1 MKSLTIFLKKS
12 SVPLGFAILL
22 AGCGFHPVY
31 KKTATLNTN
40 KELKK
45 VYIPVLNDRFGQQIR
60 QFLQQNMA
68 GDGPED
74 PKTYEL
80 DVTPSLS
87 EEAIDIHYDNSSGRA
102 RMTGNAHWILK
113 TISVNPVIL
122 AQGDAQT
129 MDGYNIT
136 FEQYFAQTL
145 NDETAQTRVAQN
157 LANEVTQQVAVW
169 FRHNDSFQETSKV
182 PNTPKA
188 QYMLPSMM
196 PGTSGAQTQSAGS
209 DGMPAMATGRNT
221 MIPVGMD
228 NMTEDE
234 MPSDK

>member
-1 MKSLTIFLKKS
+1 MKSFNFFLKTGS
-12 SVPLGFAILL
+12 LYFALGLVIS
-22 AGCGFHPVY
+22 GCGFQPIY
-31 KKTATLNTN
+31 KKTASLNTN
-40 KELKK
+40 KELQKIY
-45 VYIPVLNDRFGQQIR
+45 VPVLVNRFGQQMR
-60 QFLQQNMA
+60 QFLQQNFA
-68 GDGPED
+68 GAGPED

-80 DVTPSLS
+80 DVSPSLS
-87 EEAIDIHYDNSSGRA
+87 EEALDIHYDNSSGRA
-102 RMTGNAHWILK
+102 RMIGKAHWSLK
-113 TISVNPVIL
+113 TISINPVVL
-122 AQGDAQT
+122 AQGDAET
-129 MDGYNIT
+129 VDGYNIT

-157 LANEVTQQVAVW
+157 LANEVTQQVAIW
-169 FRHNDSFQETSKV
+169 FKHNDAFQEAAKTPK
-182 PNTPKA
+182 TPKA

-228 NMTEDE
+228 NMTDDD

>member
-31 KKTATLNTN
+31 KKTATLDTN

-68 GDGPED
+68 GD
-74 PKTYEL
+74 
-80 DVTPSLS
+80 
-87 EEAIDIHYDNSSGRA
+87 
-102 RMTGNAHWILK
+102 
-113 TISVNPVIL
+113 
-122 AQGDAQT
+122 
-129 MDGYNIT
+129 IT

>member
-1 MKSLTIFLKKS
+1 MRSVNIFLKK
-12 SVPLGFAILL
+12 LGLLFGLSIILI
-22 AGCGFHPVY
+22 GCGFHPLY
-31 KKTATLNTN
+31 KKTALLDTN

-68 GDGPED
+68 GSGPED
-74 PKTYEL
+74 PRTYEL
-80 DVTPSLS
+80 DVMPSLS

-102 RMTGNAHWILK
+102 RMTGTAHWILK
-113 TISVNPVIL
+113 TISVNPIIL

-169 FRHNDSFQETSKV
+169 FKHNDSYQEAAQT

-196 PGTSGAQTQSAGS
+196 PGTSGAQTQSTGS

-228 NMTEDE
+228 NMTNDD
-234 MPSDK
+234 MPTDQ

>member
-1 MKSLTIFLKKS
+1 MTSLKLLVRTGCLSFALAIG
-12 SVPLGFAILL
+12 LG
-22 AGCGFHPVY
+22 GCGFQPIY
-31 KKTATLNTN
+31 KQTASLNTN

-45 VYIPVLNDRFGQQIR
+45 IYIPVMDNRFGQQIR
-60 QFLQQNMA
+60 QFLQQNTA
-68 GDGPED
+68 GSGPED

-102 RMTGNAHWILK
+102 RMTGNAHWVLK
-113 TISVNPVIL
+113 TISINPVVL

-136 FEQYFAQTL
+136 FEQYFAQML

-157 LANEVTQQVAVW
+157 LANEVTQQVAIW
-169 FRHNDSFQETSKV
+169 FKHNDAFQEAAKK

-188 QYMLPSMM
+188 QYMLPSMT
-196 PGTSGAQTQSAGS
+196 PGSKGEQTQSAGS

-228 NMTEDE
+228 NMNDED